1 MQTYLCRY
9 TREFQERLTYQ
20 TYCKNQVT
28 DAILHYYEEI
38 CREKRISFQ
47 CQVEAPE
54 NTGIEDTDFCR
65 LFGNLL
71 ENAVEAA
78 ERCPDGSP
86 RFIRVQIRARNNK
99 LLIEE
104 ENSCTGSLR
113 RGRDGIFSGKHSGQ
127 GIGTASISEI
137 AARYGGLA
145 DFQDHNGIFKAEI
158 FLRLTKKDTEDKL
171 FG

>member
-1 MQTYLCRY
+1 M
-9 TREFQERLTYQ
+9 
-20 TYCKNQVT
+20 
-28 DAILHYYEEI
+28 EI
-38 CREKRISFQ
+38 
-47 CQVEAPE
+47 
-54 NTGIEDTDFCR
+54 
-65 LFGNLL
+65 GNLL